1 MVEQRMNELIARNE
15 SLRDQAAY
23 LKAQNPNVSL
33 AYDEAGKIDWI
44 NDADGKQKR
53 TYSYANYDQYNQA
66 MLDRMNN
73 ATDEELE
80 RLNAIGI
87 LSKEEFE
94 KARAYDDAIIA
105 NDEEI
110 IKAKKEISKIEE
122 NMKKDK

>member
-1 MVEQRMNELIARNE
+1 
-15 SLRDQAAY
+15 
-23 LKAQNPNVSL
+23 
-33 AYDEAGKIDWI
+33 
-44 NDADGKQKR
+44 
-53 TYSYANYDQYNQA
+53 

-73 ATDEELE
+73 ATDAELE